1 MNLNDLYTQYING
14 LTSHLSN
21 EYGVVVV
28 RDAQLSDTFPIVE
41 LKPLT
46 KAYLSETLSYTERQD
61 RISFQIDIFAKDK
74 QYHDNK
80 YYADEIVLTL
90 ADMIDEY
97 FSTNGYRIVFNNHM
111 ENLDVDIKRRTI
123 RVEAI
128 YDYKSNMVYKT

>member
-28 RDAQLSDTFPIVE
+28 RDAQLSDKFPIVE

-74 QYHDNK
+74 QYRNK
-80 YYADEIVLTL
+80 QYYADEMVLNL
-90 ADMIDEY
+90 ANMIDEY

-111 ENLDVDIKRRTI
+111 ENLDVNVKRRTI

-128 YDYKSNMVYKT
+128 YDYKSNTVYKT